1 MMIARC
7 PSLSRKQPLVVVL
20 IRARI
25 FEDTKDFFPKILSR
39 KREKYAR
46 VMRAWLSSLSSPSA
60 SGAFLSSST
69 RNHCCYYVSLSRLN
83 SKRRAVKT
91 NNNNNNNNVKAF
103 SSSVNSPK
111 RSTPPNESK
120 HRKAAERRQREDER
134 KEEEDDAVKNAL
146 SKVSGFYEIGNVDI
160 YRSIDACQK
169 KVFKMSDFKTSLAEI
184 GVYHGKSFLALVSLR
199 KQNERCVAIDCF
211 ENQAEINRDESGVGD
226 YEKFRK
232 HAMKFCEAMK
242 EDSKF
247 VWDGVVD
254 SDTKMPNFIKVIS
267 KDSTK
272 LTKEA
277 DFNEDDDGPVRIFS
291 IDGSHTV
298 ETTLS
303 DLSFA
308 ADECLHE
315 QGVVILDDC
324 FNPDWPG
331 CISGLAKYL
340 DSSSRI
346 VPFAI
351 AYNKVYLCAPS
362 LVETY
367 QAHVARDRNVC
378 VRKKAS
384 LFGHECLVCK
394 HGWLHTFHGN
404 DDTYS

>member
-1 MMIARC
+1 M
-7 PSLSRKQPLVVVL
+7 K
-20 IRARI
+20 
-25 FEDTKDFFPKILSR
+25 
-39 KREKYAR
+39 
-46 VMRAWLSSLSSPSA
+46 
-60 SGAFLSSST
+60 
-69 RNHCCYYVSLSRLN
+69 
-83 SKRRAVKT
+83 
-91 NNNNNNNNVKAF
+91 
-103 SSSVNSPK
+103 SV
-111 RSTPPNESK
+111 
-120 HRKAAERRQREDER
+120 
-134 KEEEDDAVKNAL
+134 L
-146 SKVSGFYEIGNVDI
+146 SKVSGFYEIGNVDV
-160 YRSIDACQK
+160 YRAIDECQK
-169 KVFKMSDFKTSLAEI
+169 NVLKMSEVKTSLAEI

-232 HAMKFCEAMK
+232 HAIKFCEVTK
-242 EDSKF
+242 ETEESKF

-298 ETTLS
+298 ETTLR

-340 DSSSRI
+340 DLSSRI

-404 DDTYS
+404 DDKYS

>member
-1 MMIARC
+1 
-7 PSLSRKQPLVVVL
+7 
-20 IRARI
+20 
-25 FEDTKDFFPKILSR
+25 
-39 KREKYAR
+39 
-46 VMRAWLSSLSSPSA
+46 MRAWLSSLSSPSA

-69 RNHCCYYVSLSRLN
+69 RNHCCYYVSSSRLN

-91 NNNNNNNNVKAF
+91 NNNNNNNNNNNVEAF
-103 SSSVNSPK
+103 SSSHVNSPK

-134 KEEEDDAVKNAL
+134 KEEEEEDAVKNAL

-298 ETTLS
+298 ETTLR

-404 DDTYS
+404 DDTYL

>member
-1 MMIARC
+1 M
-7 PSLSRKQPLVVVL
+7 
-20 IRARI
+20 
-25 FEDTKDFFPKILSR
+25 
-39 KREKYAR
+39 
-46 VMRAWLSSLSSPSA
+46 MRAWLSSLSSPSA
-60 SGAFLSSST
+60 SGAFLSSS
-69 RNHCCYYVSLSRLN
+69 RNHCCYYVSLSRFN
-83 SKRRAVKT
+83 SKRRAAT
-91 NNNNNNNNVKAF
+91 DNNNNINENIKA
-103 SSSVNSPK
+103 VNSPN
-111 RSTPPNESK
+111 RSTNESK

-134 KEEEDDAVKNAL
+134 KEEEDDPVKSVL
-146 SKVSGFYEIGNVDI
+146 SKVSGFYEIGNVDV
-160 YRSIDACQK
+160 YRAIDECQK
-169 KVFKMSDFKTSLAEI
+169 NVLKMSEVKTSLAEI

-232 HAMKFCEAMK
+232 HAIKFCEVTK
-242 EDSKF
+242 ETEESKF

-254 SDTKMPNFIKVIS
+254 SDTNMPNFIKVIS

-277 DFNEDDDGPVRIFS
+277 DFNEDDDGSVRIFS

-298 ETTLS
+298 ETTLR

-340 DSSSRI
+340 DLSSRI

-367 QAHVARDRNVC
+367 QAHVESDSNVC

-404 DDTYS
+404 DDKYS

>member
-1 MMIARC
+1 M
-7 PSLSRKQPLVVVL
+7 
-20 IRARI
+20 
-25 FEDTKDFFPKILSR
+25 
-39 KREKYAR
+39 
-46 VMRAWLSSLSSPSA
+46 MRAWLSSA
-60 SGAFLSSST
+60 SGAFLSSS
-69 RNHCCYYVSLSRLN
+69 RNHCCYYVSLSRFN
-83 SKRRAVKT
+83 SKRRAAT
-91 NNNNNNNNVKAF
+91 DNNNNINENIKA
-103 SSSVNSPK
+103 VNSPN
-111 RSTPPNESK
+111 RSTNESK

-134 KEEEDDAVKNAL
+134 KEKDDAVKTVL
-146 SKVSGFYEIGNVDI
+146 SKVSGFYEIGNVDV
-160 YRSIDACQK
+160 YRAIDECQK
-169 KVFKMSDFKTSLAEI
+169 NVICGLKMSEVKTSLAEI

-211 ENQAEINRDESGVGD
+211 ENQAGINRDESGVGD

-242 EDSKF
+242 ATEDSKF

-254 SDTKMPNFIKVIS
+254 SDTNMPNFIKVIS

-298 ETTLS
+298 ETTLR

-315 QGVVILDDC
+315 KGVVILDDC

-340 DSSSRI
+340 ELSSRI

-367 QAHVARDRNVC
+367 QAHVESDPNVC

-404 DDTYS
+404 DDKYS